1 MNRRTS
7 ILYLLSIGFLMSTFL
22 IHNNIIDAA
31 FLFFCGLFAGMAFM
45 NQMNQQ

>member
-22 IHNNIIDAA
+22 IHNNIIDYV
-31 FLFFCGLFAGMAFM
+31 CDKWCVR
-45 NQMNQQ
+45 